1 MSELKDA
8 WKQTGKSFILAIND
22 LGISLSQSAKLGIDK
37 AVEWARKDNPH
48 YEATQG
54 VEVPTPEDDAK
65 ADTPKE
71 AAAEPE
77 KPAQDSEPTDTAE

>member
-8 WKQTGKSFILAIND
+8 WKQTGKSFVLALND

-48 YEATQG
+48 YEAAQG
-54 VEVPTPEDDAK
+54 TEVPTPEEE
-65 ADTPKE
+65 P
-71 AAAEPE
+71 AAEASEEASAEPQE
-77 KPAQDSEPTDTAE
+77 PAQDNTTTE